1 MTLTISIRARHL
13 ELPSVHHDAI
23 ARRLDFALAR
33 LSTSIRDVDCVVTDI
48 NGPRGGLD
56 KHVRLRVR
64 GHAGSMILID
74 DLGDD
79 LMTTIGRAADRLQR
93 AAIRVFARRRRFAP
107 DPLA

>member
-1 MTLTISIRARHL
+1 
-13 ELPSVHHDAI
+13 
-23 ARRLDFALAR
+23 
-33 LSTSIRDVDCVVTDI
+33 
-48 NGPRGGLD
+48 
-56 KHVRLRVR
+56 
-64 GHAGSMILID
+64 MILID